1 MVRNGV
7 GVTVCP
13 LDYRYGT
20 KEMRA
25 IFSEEGKLRRMLMV
39 EAALAQAQAQV
50 GMVSPEA
57 ADAISEAAESGR
69 VTADRVAE
77 IEAETRHDV
86 MSVVRALAEQAG
98 DAGAYVH
105 LGATSNDI
113 IDTAN
118 ALQLKEA
125 WPLVDAAC
133 RELRNELA
141 RLAKENAST
150 LQVGRTHGQWAVPTT
165 FGLKMAVYAVEMD
178 RHLERLREA
187 APRVL
192 VGKFLG
198 AVGTGAAM
206 GEHALE
212 VQRLVMERLGLG
224 VPVVTLQTTQRDR
237 HAELACLLANI
248 ATSVEK
254 YATEVRNLQRSE
266 LGEVQEAF
274 DASKQVGSSTMAH
287 KRNPIAAEN
296 VCGLARIVRGMVV
309 PAFENAPL
317 WHERDLTNSSA
328 ERFTMSHQLV
338 LTEYILL
345 RSVRLFQKLEVNA
358 DAMRA
363 NLERAGPDIMAE
375 AVMMALVGKGIGR
388 QVAHELVRKAS
399 MASKGGEVSFV
410 DALLAEPQVSGRIP
424 REELEAALR
433 PEAYTG
439 HAEELVELALQSLGD

>member
-1 MVRNGV
+1 MVQNGV
-7 GVTVCP
+7 GMTVCP

-25 IFSEEGKLRRMLMV
+25 IFSEEGKLRRMLMA
-39 EAALAQAQAQV
+39 EEALAEAQAKL
-50 GMVSPEA
+50 GMIPPEA
-57 ADAISEAAESGR
+57 AAAISEAVMSGR
-69 VTADRVAE
+69 VTAQRVDE

-86 MSVVRALAEQAG
+86 MSVVKALAEQAG
-98 DAGAYVH
+98 QGGAYIH

-125 WPLVDAAC
+125 WPLIDAAC

-141 RLAKENAST
+141 RLAKENRST

-178 RHLERLREA
+178 RHLERLNQA

-206 GEHALE
+206 GDNALE

-254 YATEVRNLQRSE
+254 FATEVRNLQRSE
-266 LGEVQEAF
+266 LGEVQERF
-274 DASKQVGSSTMAH
+274 DANKQVGSSTMAQ
-287 KRNPIAAEN
+287 KRNPISAEN

-345 RSVRLFQKLEVNA
+345 RSVRLFKTLEVNA
-358 DAMRA
+358 EAMMA
-363 NLERAGPDIMAE
+363 NLKRAGHDIMAE
-375 AVMMALVGKGIGR
+375 AVMVALTDKGIGR
-388 QVAHELVRKAS
+388 QVAHELVRSAS
-399 MASKGGEVSFV
+399 MSSKGGNVSFS
-410 DALLAEPQVSGRIP
+410 DALLGAPEVSGRMT
-424 REELEAALR
+424 REELDAALR
-433 PEAYTG
+433 PEAYIG
-439 HAEELVELALQSLGD
+439 RAEELVELALQSLTN

>member
-1 MVRNGV
+1 MAWTGV

-13 LDYRYGT
+13 IDYRYGT

-39 EAALAQAQAQV
+39 EAALAEAQAKL
-50 GMVSPEA
+50 GMVPPDA
-57 ADAISEAAESGR
+57 AAAISEAALSGR
-69 VTADRVAE
+69 VTTQRVDE
-77 IEAETRHDV
+77 LEAETRHDV
-86 MSVVRALAEQAG
+86 MSVVKALAEQAG
-98 DAGAYVH
+98 DAGAYIH

-118 ALQLKEA
+118 ALQLKES
-125 WPLVDAAC
+125 WPLIDAAC

-141 RLAKENAST
+141 RLAKENRAT

-178 RHLERLREA
+178 RHLERLKEA

-212 VQRLVMERLGLG
+212 VQRMVMEKLGLG

-254 YATEVRNLQRSE
+254 FATEVRNLQRSE
-266 LGEVQEAF
+266 LGEVQESF
-274 DASKQVGSSTMAH
+274 DASKQVGSSTMAQ
-287 KRNPIAAEN
+287 KRNPISAEN
-296 VCGLARIVRGMVV
+296 VCGLARIVRGMVM

-345 RSVRLFQKLEVNA
+345 RSVRLFKKLEVNA
-358 DAMRA
+358 EAMMA
-363 NLERAGPDIMAE
+363 NLERAGPDIMSE
-375 AVMMALVGKGIGR
+375 ALMMVLVEKGIGR
-388 QVAHELVRKAS
+388 QAAHEMVRSAS
-399 MASKGGEVSFV
+399 MASKGGQVSFV
-410 DALLAEPQVSGRIP
+410 DAMLGAPGVSGRLT

-439 HAEELVELALQSLGD
+439 HAEQLVDLALESLKN

>member
-1 MVRNGV
+1 MGRTGV

-20 KEMRA
+20 KEMRD

-39 EAALAQAQAQV
+39 EAALAEAQAQV
-50 GMVSPEA
+50 GMVPPGAAATIPEA
-57 ADAISEAAESGR
+57 ALSGR
-69 VTADRVAE
+69 VTAQRVAE
-77 IEAETRHDV
+77 IETETRHDV
-86 MSVVRALAEQAG
+86 MSVVKALAEQTG
-98 DAGAYVH
+98 EAGAYIH

-125 WPLVDAAC
+125 WPLIDAAC

-141 RLAKENAST
+141 RLAKENRST

-178 RHLERLREA
+178 RHLERLKEA

-212 VQRLVMERLGLG
+212 VQRLVMERLNLG

-237 HAELACLLANI
+237 HAEMASLLANI

-254 YATEVRNLQRSE
+254 FATEVRNLQRSE

-287 KRNPIAAEN
+287 KRNPISAEN
-296 VCGLARIVRGMVV
+296 VCGLARVVRGMVV

-328 ERFTMSHQLV
+328 ERFTMSHQMV

-375 AVMMALVGKGIGR
+375 AVMMALTQKGVGR
-388 QVAHELVRKAS
+388 QAAHEVVRRAS
-399 MASKGGEVSFV
+399 MASKGGDVPFI
-410 DALLAEPQVSGRIP
+410 DALLNAPEVSGRIT
-424 REELEAALR
+424 REELEVALQ

-439 HAEELVELALQSLGD
+439 HAEELVDLALESLKN

>member
-1 MVRNGV
+1 MDWTGV
-7 GVTVCP
+7 GVVVCP

-20 KEMRA
+20 KEMRD

-39 EAALAQAQAQV
+39 EAALAEAQAKV
-50 GMVSPEA
+50 GMIPPEA
-57 ADAISEAAESGR
+57 ASAISEAAMSGR
-69 VTADRVAE
+69 VTAQRVAQ
-77 IEAETRHDV
+77 IEDETRHDV
-86 MSVVRALAEQAG
+86 MSVVKAMAEQAG
-98 DAGAYVH
+98 DAGAYIH

-125 WPLVDAAC
+125 WPLIDAAC

-141 RLAKENAST
+141 RLAKENKAT

-178 RHLERLREA
+178 RHLERLKEA

-212 VQRLVMERLGLG
+212 VQRLVLESLGLG
-224 VPVVTLQTTQRDR
+224 VPVVTLQTIQRDR
-237 HAELACLLANI
+237 HAEMACLMANI

-254 YATEVRNLQRSE
+254 FATEVRNLQRSD

-274 DASKQVGSSTMAH
+274 DTSKQVGSSTMAH
-287 KRNPIAAEN
+287 KRNPISAEN

-345 RSVRLFQKLEVNA
+345 RSVRLFQKLEVMK
-358 DAMRA
+358 DAMLA

-375 AVMMALVGKGIGR
+375 AVMMALVGKGAGR
-388 QVAHELVRKAS
+388 QEAHEIIRKAS
-399 MASKGGEVSFV
+399 MSSHGGEGSFS
-410 DALLAEPQVSGRIP
+410 DALLATPEVSGRLS

-433 PEAYTG
+433 PESYIG
-439 HAEELVELALQSLGD
+439 HAEELVELALESLRN

>member
-1 MVRNGV
+1 MGRTGV

-20 KEMRA
+20 KEMRD

-39 EAALAQAQAQV
+39 EAALAEAQAQV
-50 GMVSPEA
+50 GMVPPGA
-57 ADAISEAAESGR
+57 AATISEAALSGR
-69 VTADRVAE
+69 VTAQRVAE
-77 IEAETRHDV
+77 IETETRHDV
-86 MSVVRALAEQAG
+86 MSVVKALAEQTG
-98 DAGAYVH
+98 EAGAYIH

-125 WPLVDAAC
+125 WPLIDAAC

-141 RLAKENAST
+141 RLAKENRST

-178 RHLERLREA
+178 RHLERLKEA

-212 VQRLVMERLGLG
+212 VQRLVMERLNLG

-237 HAELACLLANI
+237 HAEMASLLANI

-254 YATEVRNLQRSE
+254 FATEVRNLQRSE

-287 KRNPIAAEN
+287 KRNPISAEN
-296 VCGLARIVRGMVV
+296 VCGLARVVRGMVV

-328 ERFTMSHQLV
+328 ERFTMSHQMV

-375 AVMMALVGKGIGR
+375 AVMMALTQKGVGR
-388 QVAHELVRKAS
+388 QAAHEVVRRAS
-399 MASKGGEVSFV
+399 MASKGGDVPFI
-410 DALLAEPQVSGRIP
+410 DALLNAPEVSGRIT
-424 REELEAALR
+424 REELEVALQ

-439 HAEELVELALQSLGD
+439 HAEELVDLALESLKN

>member
-1 MVRNGV
+1 MGRDGV
-7 GVTVCP
+7 GLTVCP

-20 KEMRA
+20 KEMRD

-39 EAALAQAQAQV
+39 EAALAEAQARV
-50 GMVSPEA
+50 GMVPTEA
-57 ADAISEAAESGR
+57 AAAISEASTSGR
-69 VTADRVAE
+69 VTAQRVAE

-86 MSVVRALAEQAG
+86 MSVVKALAEQAG
-98 DAGAYVH
+98 ESGAYIH

-125 WPLVDAAC
+125 WPLIDAAC

-141 RLAKENAST
+141 RLAKENRTT

-178 RHLERLREA
+178 RHLERLKEA

-212 VQRLVMERLGLG
+212 VQRLVLESLGLG

-254 YATEVRNLQRSE
+254 FATEVRNLQRSD

-274 DASKQVGSSTMAH
+274 DAAKQVGSSTMAH
-287 KRNPIAAEN
+287 KRNPISAEN

-375 AVMMALVGKGIGR
+375 AVMMVLTEKGVGR
-388 QVAHELVRKAS
+388 QVAHELVRSAS
-399 MASKGGEVSFV
+399 MAAKGGQVSFA
-410 DALLAEPQVSGRIP
+410 DALLGAPEVSGRIT

-433 PEAYTG
+433 PESYTG
-439 HAEELVELALQSLGD
+439 HAAELVDLALESLEN

>member
-1 MVRNGV
+1 MVRTGV

-20 KEMRA
+20 REMRE
-25 IFSEEGKLRRMLMV
+25 IFSEEGKLRRMLAV
-39 EAALAQAQAQV
+39 EAALAEAQASL
-50 GMVSPEA
+50 GMVPAEA
-57 ADAISEAAESGR
+57 AAAISQAATSGR
-69 VTADRVAE
+69 VTAQRVAE
-77 IEAETRHDV
+77 IEEETRHDV
-86 MSVVRALAEQAG
+86 MSVVKAMAEQAG
-98 DAGAYVH
+98 DAGAYIH

-125 WPLVDAAC
+125 WPLIENAC
-133 RELRNELA
+133 RGLRDELA
-141 RLAKENAST
+141 RLARENKDT
-150 LQVGRTHGQWAVPTT
+150 IQVGRTHGQWAVPTT

-178 RHLERLREA
+178 RHLERLHQAR
-187 APRVL
+187 PRLL

-212 VQRLVMERLGLG
+212 VQRLVMERLGLEA
-224 VPVVTLQTTQRDR
+224 PVVTLQTTQRDR

-254 YATEVRNLQRSE
+254 FATEVRNLQRSE

-287 KRNPIAAEN
+287 KRNPISAEN
-296 VCGLARIVRGMVV
+296 VCGLARVVRGMVV

-345 RSVRLFQKLEVNA
+345 RATRLFSKLEVNA

-375 AVMMALVGKGIGR
+375 AVMMALVSKGVGR
-388 QVAHELVRKAS
+388 QAAHEIVRSVS
-399 MASKGGEVSFV
+399 MASKGGQVSMV
-410 DALLAEPQVSGRIP
+410 DALMANPGASGRIS

-439 HAEELVELALQSLGD
+439 HAARLVELALESLRN